1 MAQGMAQ
8 GMAQMSIPADVTT
21 SAFGVLSYDLAH
33 MLGGAALILSFA
45 LLYQRRIIAVIN
57 IYALQG
63 IVLAAAAAW
72 AGWSQG
78 APHLYVTALIA
89 LIAKGVVIPIALHK
103 IVVRLNVHREIET
116 ALGIFPSMIL
126 GVALVALS
134 ISVVLPTTSGAQAQT
149 LTREDLSLAL
159 SVVLLGM
166 LMMITRRNALTQ
178 VVGFLSLENGLILA
192 AVGIE
197 GMPLVVEL
205 SSAVLV
211 LLAFVVF
218 GVFFFR
224 IRERFDTLDVGRL
237 DEIGGSHR

>member
-1 MAQGMAQ
+1 
-8 GMAQMSIPADVTT
+8 MSQISAAAGGPV
-21 SAFGVLSYDLAH
+21 SAFGVLSYDMAH

-45 LLYQRRIIAVIN
+45 LLYQRRVTAVIN
-57 IYALQG
+57 IYAMQG
-63 IVLAAAAAW
+63 IILAAAAAW
-72 AGWSQG
+72 AGWSQA
-78 APHLYVTALIA
+78 APHLYVTAGIA
-89 LIAKGVVIPIALHK
+89 LIAKGVVIPVALHR

-126 GVALVALS
+126 GVALVALA
-134 ISVVLPTTSGAQAQT
+134 ISVVLPTTSGAQTQT

-211 LLAFVVF
+211 LVAFVVF

-224 IRERFDTLDVGRL
+224 IRERFDTLDVSRL
-237 DEIGGSHR
+237 DEIGGAHR